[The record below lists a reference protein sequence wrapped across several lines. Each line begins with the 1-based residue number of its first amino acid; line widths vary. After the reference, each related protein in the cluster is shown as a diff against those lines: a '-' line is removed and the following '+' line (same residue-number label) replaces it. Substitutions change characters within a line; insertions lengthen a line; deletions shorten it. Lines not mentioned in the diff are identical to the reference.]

1 MKIKKKV
8 LILDHKEKI
17 NSCIKKIKDSYE
29 NNSCPG
35 IAVVLDKDKKLLG
48 VVTEGDIRR
57 NLNSKISMNNSITLI
72 MNKNPIVIKS
82 EDEGE
87 FITKTR
93 LLVHQ
98 SRNLSSDKVK
108 HIVIS
113 DVNNKFLNIVNYDE
127 LLESDKLNKKR
138 VCIFGL
144 GYVGLTVSAI
154 LVDRGHYV
162 DGIDTNIKLINNLNK
177 SINHIHEPLLSNI
190 LAINKNNK
198 KIKFSNKLIEAN
210 YDIYLICVGTPFV
223 NGKPNLTSIKKIL
236 KLITPK
242 LKKFDHIMLRSTLP
256 VGSTRN
262 FILKELNRLT
272 NLRAGKDYY
281 LSYCPERTVQGDAL
295 SEIIKIPQIISGYT
309 SKCVEDAFKFWK
321 DISSNCINAGSFE
334 SAELI
339 KLANNSYRDLTFA
352 FSNDLALKAEEYN
365 IDAHELIEKANSGY
379 SRSNIPYPSPGVGG
393 YCLTKDPLIYGFKY
407 KKNHKVTK
415 DKITLNEIGRK
426 INSAIPDQI
435 IRYIKKYT
443 KKNNLKYESTSVLI
457 LGLAFKGVP
466 ETNDHR
472 NSPSV
477 YVINQLKKYRF
488 EIKIWDAV
496 IKKDHEFKKYLIKD
510 KNLIKTAKNSKII
523 CILNNHPSNYNIINY
538 ENLNKDKLLIDAWI
552 QLNFNFK
559 HNSNFATLG
568 HLNLV

>member
-1 MKIKKKV
+1 MKNKKKV

-17 NSCIKKIKDSYE
+17 NSCVEKIKNSYE
-29 NNSCPG
+29 DFSYPG
-35 IAVVLDKDKKLLG
+35 IAVILDKDKKILG
-48 VVTEGDIRR
+48 LVTEGDLRR
-57 NLNSKISMNNSITLI
+57 NLSPKINMNNSISLI

-87 FITKTR
+87 IITKSR

-98 SRNLSSDKVK
+98 NRKLSSDKVK
-108 HIVIS
+108 YIIIS
-113 DVNNKFLNIVNYDE
+113 DVNNKFLNIVNYYE
-127 LLESDKLNKKR
+127 LFESDKLYKKR

-154 LVDRGHYV
+154 LADRGHYV
-162 DGIDTNIKLINNLNK
+162 DGIDTNKKLINSLNK
-177 SINHIHEPLLSNI
+177 GIIHIHEPSLSNI
-190 LAINKNNK
+190 IARNKSNK
-198 KIKFSNKLIEAN
+198 QIKFSNKLIETN

-223 NGKPNLTSIKKIL
+223 KGKPDLNSIKKIL

-262 FILKELNRLT
+262 FILKELNEMT
-272 NLRAGKDYY
+272 KLRAGKDYY
-281 LSYCPERTVQGDAL
+281 LSYCPERTVQGEAL

-321 DISSNCINAGSFE
+321 DISSNCINTGSFE

-379 SRSNIPYPSPGVGG
+379 NRSNIPYPSPGVGG

-407 KKNHKVTK
+407 KKNHKITK
-415 DKITLNEIGRK
+415 DKISISELGRK
-426 INSAIPDQI
+426 INLAIPNQI

-457 LGLAFKGVP
+457 VGLAFKGVP

-477 YVINQLKKYRF
+477 YIINQLKKYKF
-488 EIKIWDAV
+488 EINIWDAV
-496 IKKDHEFKKYLIKD
+496 IKKDHEFQKYLIKD
-510 KNLIKTAKNSKII
+510 RNLIKTAENSNII

-538 ENLNKDKLLIDAWI
+538 ENLNKDKLLIDAWS
-552 QLNFNFK
+552 QFNFSFK
-559 HNSNFATLG
+559 HKSNFATLG
-568 HLNLV
+568 HLNLL

>member
-272 NLRAGKDYY
+272 NLRAGKD
-281 LSYCPERTVQGDAL
+281 A
-295 SEIIKIPQIISGYT
+295 
-309 SKCVEDAFKFWK
+309 
-321 DISSNCINAGSFE
+321 ISSNRCQLVKIVMPCKTCRHG
-334 SAELI
+334 L
-339 KLANNSYRDLTFA
+339 SYGL
-352 FSNDLALKAEEYN
+352 SLLHY
-365 IDAHELIEKANSGY
+365 
-379 SRSNIPYPSPGVGG
+379 
-393 YCLTKDPLIYGFKY
+393 
-407 KKNHKVTK
+407 
-415 DKITLNEIGRK
+415 IGTR
-426 INSAIPDQI
+426 A
-435 IRYIKKYT
+435 R
-443 KKNNLKYESTSVLI
+443 E
-457 LGLAFKGVP
+457 
-466 ETNDHR
+466 
-472 NSPSV
+472 
-477 YVINQLKKYRF
+477 
-488 EIKIWDAV
+488 
-496 IKKDHEFKKYLIKD
+496 
-510 KNLIKTAKNSKII
+510 
-523 CILNNHPSNYNIINY
+523 
-538 ENLNKDKLLIDAWI
+538 
-552 QLNFNFK
+552 
-559 HNSNFATLG
+559 
-568 HLNLV
+568 